1 MAIDQKAARP
11 TSPPIVSC
19 PMCGAKMRISSAEPN
34 GNDPKLRIKFECE
47 CGFEYRMSERI
58 ANRIVRDDL

>member
-1 MAIDQKAARP
+1 
-11 TSPPIVSC
+11 
-19 PMCGAKMRISSAEPN
+19 MCGAKMRISSAEPN
-34 GNDPKLRIKFECE
+34 GNDPKLRIKFDCE